1 MEQMQ
6 MEQSNAGAPPQ
17 GANDVYIKKWVDY
30 SSKYGVGYL
39 LSNGNTGVYFND
51 NSKIIYSP
59 KYDYFEYMEKRDQR
73 QDTVFCY
80 YLKSYP

>member
-6 MEQSNAGAPPQ
+6 IEQSNARVPSQ